1 MDNKIKEFI
10 NLWVGKQLDPCA
22 EGIIN
27 RITADSVM
35 PDYDVKKDRRY
46 LDVLCFPGGKV
57 ILHGYYDYNYSFCY
71 LETDIARYADLSDLI
86 DKIFFGDWEQ
96 FYSSPGF
103 AYDVPAYRLDYFLND
118 GKITQYSSSIIFEP
132 MGELANDGTAGK
144 VIDKAIK
151 DVYAEKVEY
160 DEDQVRAKLIDMK
173 KQIAESEDLLF
184 EQKVLPIER
193 ELSKMQYL
201 VFGSEQIRKL
211 YNECRVLA
219 GNKYSAYMTLV
230 K

>member
-1 MDNKIKEFI
+1 
-10 NLWVGKQLDPCA
+10 
-22 EGIIN
+22 
-27 RITADSVM
+27 M

-118 GKITQYSSSIIFEP
+118 GKITQYSSSIIFE
-132 MGELANDGTAGK
+132 
-144 VIDKAIK
+144 
-151 DVYAEKVEY
+151 
-160 DEDQVRAKLIDMK
+160 
-173 KQIAESEDLLF
+173 LF
-184 EQKVLPIER
+184 RFLFA
-193 ELSKMQYL
+193 L
-201 VFGSEQIRKL
+201 FG
-211 YNECRVLA
+211 Y
-219 GNKYSAYMTLV
+219 
-230 K
+230 